1 MVSLNGVC
9 VTQKNGGLP
18 TWSVCQGCHR
28 KLPQTGDTGWLK
40 QQKLVLSQ
48 HCRLEVRGQG
58 VCRIVP
64 SEASLLAWQV
74 VVVSLCLP
82 HGLPSICSVQ
92 FRSVAQSCPTLCEPM
107 NRSQASLSI
116 TNSRSLLKLMSIES
130 VMPLHLC
137 PNFLFLQGPTYI
149 RLSPPHFNFIT
160 SLKALFKC
168 NHILRY

>member
-9 VTQKNGGLP
+9 VPQKNGGLP

-107 NRSQASLSI
+107 NRSTPGLPVYHKLPEFTQTHVHRVGDAS
-116 TNSRSLLKLMSIES
+116 TS
-130 VMPLHLC
+130 VSKFPLPTRTHLY
-137 PNFLFLQGPTYI
+137 QTIPT
-149 RLSPPHFNFIT
+149 SF
-160 SLKALFKC
+160 
-168 NHILRY
+168 